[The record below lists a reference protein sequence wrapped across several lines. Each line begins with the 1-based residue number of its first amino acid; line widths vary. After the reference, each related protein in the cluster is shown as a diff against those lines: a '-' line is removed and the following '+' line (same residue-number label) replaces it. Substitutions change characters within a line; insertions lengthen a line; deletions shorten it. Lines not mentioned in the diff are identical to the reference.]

1 MQIQITPS
9 SRSFP
14 DQRPSEI
21 VERKGSGHPDTI
33 SDALAEEFSLALS
46 RYYLDEF
53 GAILHH
59 NVDKVLLWGGAASP
73 TFGGGKLDAPINIY
87 LAGRAV
93 TQWQGIETP
102 VEELARESCGIWLED
117 HLRFLDAKRH
127 VQFHCLVRQGSMD
140 LEELFRRE
148 EQGKV
153 PLAND
158 TSCGV
163 GFAPFSELEN
173 IVYDVEHYLNY
184 PEFKEIHPE
193 AGEDIKVMGVRN
205 GDDIQLTIACA
216 FVDRHIQDMDD
227 YLQKKAA
234 LANAAK
240 NHAEMLTARNVSVD
254 VNTADS
260 PEQGSIYL
268 TVTGT
273 SAEAGDDGE
282 AGRGNRANGL
292 ITPGR
297 PMTMESVA
305 GKNPVTHVGKL
316 YNVAAGMMAR
326 AIAQELPQVGSVE
339 CALVSEIGKP
349 IDEPQICEIQLLGMH
364 EAPAAELSSR
374 IEEIARE
381 HIKSIPKMWRAF
393 AGRKLVL
400 DTWPHLAD

>member
-1 MQIQITPS
+1 MQIQITAS
-9 SRSFP
+9 SRPFP

-21 VERKGSGHPDTI
+21 VERKGSGHPDTM
-33 SDALAEEFSLALS
+33 SDALAEEFSQALS
-46 RYYLDEF
+46 RYYLEEF
-53 GAILHH
+53 GTILHH

-73 TFGGGKLDAPINIY
+73 QFGGGKLDAPINIY

-93 TQWQGIETP
+93 TQWQGIEVP
-102 VEELARESCGIWLED
+102 VEALAQESCMQWLDE
-117 HLRFLDAKRH
+117 HLRFLDARRQVK
-127 VQFHCLVRQGSMD
+127 VHCLVRGGSVD
-140 LEELFRRE
+140 LEELFRRND
-148 EQGKV
+148 QGQA

-173 IVYDVEHYLNY
+173 IVYDVEHYLNF

-193 AGEDIKVMGVRN
+193 VGEDIKVMGVRKGN
-205 GDDIQLTIACA
+205 DIHLTIGCA

-234 LANAAK
+234 LANSAS
-240 NHAEMLTARNVSVD
+240 NHAEMLTGRNVSVE
-254 VNTADS
+254 VNTADA
-260 PEQGSIYL
+260 PERDSIYL

-316 YNVAAGMMAR
+316 YNVAAGMLAR
-326 AIAQELPQVGSVE
+326 AVAQEIPQAGSVE
-339 CALVSEIGKP
+339 CALVSQIGKP
-349 IDEPQICEIQLLGMH
+349 IDEPQICDIQLLGMS
-364 EAPAAELSSR
+364 EAPSPEISSR

-381 HIKSIPKMWRAF
+381 HLKSIPKMWRAF
-393 AGRKLVL
+393 AGRKLLL

>member
-1 MQIQITPS
+1 MTIQITAS
-9 SRSFP
+9 SRPFP
-14 DQRPSEI
+14 DQRPVEI
-21 VERKGSGHPDTI
+21 VERKGAGHPDTI

-46 RYYLDEF
+46 RYYLEEF
-53 GAILHH
+53 SAILHH

-73 TFGGGKLDAPINIY
+73 AFGGGELNAPIEIY

-93 TQWQGIETP
+93 TQWKGRSVP

-117 HLRFLDAKRH
+117 HLRFLRIDQNVRLH
-127 VQFHCLVRQGSMD
+127 FLVRPGSMD

-148 EQGKV
+148 EKGLA

-173 IVYDVEHYLNY
+173 IVYDVEHYLNF
-184 PEFKEIHPE
+184 PEIKEIHPE
-193 AGEDIKVMGVRN
+193 AGEDIKVMGVRK
-205 GDDIQLTIACA
+205 GDDIHLTIGCA
-216 FVDRHIQDMDD
+216 FVDRYVKDLDD
-227 YLQKKAA
+227 YLDKKTA
-234 LANAAK
+234 LARTAC
-240 NHAEMLTARNVSVD
+240 NHAEMLTGRKVTVE
-254 VNTADS
+254 VNTADA
-260 PEQGSIYL
+260 PERDSIDR

-273 SAEAGDDGE
+273 SAEAGDDGQ

-305 GKNPVTHVGKL
+305 GKNPITHVGKL

-326 AIAQELPQVGSVE
+326 AIAQEVPQSGSVE
-339 CALVSEIGKP
+339 CALVSQIGKP
-349 IDEPQICEIQLLGMH
+349 IDEPQICDIQLVGMM
-364 EAPAAELSSR
+364 EPPSAGLSGR

-381 HIKSIPKMWRAF
+381 HIKSIPAMWRAF
-393 AGRKLVL
+393 AGRRLHL
-400 DTWPHLAD
+400 DTWPHESD